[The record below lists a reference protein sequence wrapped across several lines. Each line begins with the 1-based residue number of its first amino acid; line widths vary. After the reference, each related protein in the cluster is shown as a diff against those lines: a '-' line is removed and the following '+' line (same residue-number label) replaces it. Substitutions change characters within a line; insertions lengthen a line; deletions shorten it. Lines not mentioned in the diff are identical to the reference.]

1 MRYYRGN
8 DWLTYM
14 VHRLSDEEHGTDMVH
29 RLSDEEHG
37 LDMVHRLSDEEHVLH
52 WMDSKDVKSV

>member
-1 MRYYRGN
+1 
-8 DWLTYM
+8 
-14 VHRLSDEEHGTDMVH
+14 MVH